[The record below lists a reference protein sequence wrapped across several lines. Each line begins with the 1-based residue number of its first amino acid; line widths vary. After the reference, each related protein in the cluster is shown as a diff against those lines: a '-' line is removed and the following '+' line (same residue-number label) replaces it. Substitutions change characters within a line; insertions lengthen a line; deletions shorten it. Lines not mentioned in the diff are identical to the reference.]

1 MKPLLALFAS
11 ALLTVGATACGGG
24 SETSTSMPSTTTAPA
39 TTTITT
45 AASAPSGTTAT
56 TATTST
62 TPAPHTPS
70 TAGTGSSS
78 ERSSSASAL
87 AKRYPHG
94 DDSIQTFGNE
104 AGVAEKQAVT
114 ATVKRYYAAVAAG
127 DGASACA
134 LLSPGL
140 SKSIIQSLG
149 HSAVLRGK
157 GCAGILAL
165 LFKHGSAQS
174 GASLADIEV
183 TGVRIKGDRGFA
195 LLHSKTMPSGEI
207 SVDRENGA
215 WKVGALIGGALP

>member
-1 MKPLLALFAS
+1 MKPLLALLVS
-11 ALLTVGATACGGG
+11 ALLTVGVTACGGG
-24 SETSTSMPSTTTAPA
+24 SETSTSGPSTA
-39 TTTITT
+39 TPSTTT
-45 AASAPSGTTAT
+45 AASAPSAT

-62 TPAPHTPS
+62 TRAPRTPS
-70 TAGTGSSS
+70 TAGTGSS